1 MNGKKGYL
9 LVATLTVLIIF
20 CGCEKVE
27 KVSTNVKAAV
37 FPADKNAKIAVI
49 LDTDICDDI
58 DDTWALA
65 MLLQSPEFD
74 VKLITTAVGDTT
86 ARTKVVAK
94 ILQTAGRTDIPIGT
108 GVAIGDMKTGHRQ
121 DSWVK
126 DFDLSKYPG
135 KIYQDGVQAIIDTIM
150 NSTEPITI
158 ISTGPLSNIAAALE
172 REPNIA
178 KKARFVGMQGS
189 IRRGY
194 GEKSKPQKEYN
205 VVSFIKASRM
215 VFTAD
220 WDMTITPLDTCA
232 MVSLDGEDYK
242 KVLDCNSPITNAV
255 IENYR
260 VWAKSGNI
268 NEAQVGSR
276 SSTLFDTVA
285 IYLAMK
291 RDFVEMEKLGIRVTD
306 DGRTVID
313 GKAKKI
319 NCAMKWK
326 DLIAFESFLVERLTS
341 PAIPAPTSNIAG
353 QPAVAAPADVNGR

>member
-1 MNGKKGYL
+1 MNGKKRYL
-9 LVATLTVLIIF
+9 LTAATAIALVIV
-20 CGCEKVE
+20 CGCEQQSGTKTMSSPVG
-27 KVSTNVKAAV
+27 
-37 FPADKNAKIAVI
+37 KNGKIAVI

-121 DSWVK
+121 DGWVK

-150 NSTEPITI
+150 NSPEPITI
-158 ISTGPLSNIAAALE
+158 ISTGPLPNLAAALE

-189 IRRGY
+189 VRSGY

-205 VVSFIKASRM
+205 VVSFIKASQT
-215 VFTAD
+215 VFAAD
-220 WDMTITPLDTCA
+220 WDMTITPLDTCSR
-232 MVSLDGEDYK
+232 VVLQGDKYR
-242 KVLDCNSPITNAV
+242 KVLDCNSPITKAI
-255 IENYR
+255 IENYY
-260 VWAKSGNI
+260 VWTKSGNM

-285 IYLAMK
+285 IYLAMSH
-291 RDFVEMEKLGIRVTD
+291 DLLEMENLGIRVTD

-319 NCAMKWK
+319 NCATKWK
-326 DLIAFESFLVERLTS
+326 NLNAFEDFLVARLT
-341 PAIPAPTSNIAG
+341 TRVG
-353 QPAVAAPADVNGR
+353 AADANDK

>member
-1 MNGKKGYL
+1 MNVKKGYL
-9 LVATLTVLIIF
+9 LTAVVLAAVLVIF
-20 CGCEKVE
+20 GGCEKVE
-27 KVSTNVKAAV
+27 KVSTEVKSVV
-37 FPADKNAKIAVI
+37 FPADKNAKQAVI

-121 DSWVK
+121 DGWVK

-135 KIYQDGVQAIIDTIM
+135 KIYPDGVQAMIDTIM
-150 NSTEPITI
+150 NSPEPITI
-158 ISTGPLSNIAAALE
+158 IAIGPLPNVAAALE
-172 REPNIA
+172 REPNIV

-194 GEKSKPQKEYN
+194 GEKSKPEKEYN
-205 VVSFIKASRM
+205 IVSFIKASQT
-215 VFTAD
+215 VFTAQ
-220 WDMTITPLDTCA
+220 WDMTITPLDTCG
-232 MVSLDGEDYK
+232 MVSLDGDDYK
-242 KVLDCNSPITNAV
+242 KFLDCNSPITNAV

-268 NEAQVGSR
+268 NEAQAGSR

-285 IYLAMK
+285 IYLAM
-291 RDFVEMEKLGIRVTD
+291 RHDLLETENLGIRVTD
-306 DGRTVID
+306 DGRTRID
-313 GKAKKI
+313 GNAKKI
-319 NCAMKWK
+319 SCAMKWK
-326 DLIAFESFLVERLTS
+326 NLDAFEKLLVERLTS
-341 PAIPAPTSNIAG
+341 PVG
-353 QPAVAAPADVNGR
+353 PADANGR

>member
-1 MNGKKGYL
+1 MNVKKKYLLTAIAAALVISWGCEQQLGTKTVSSPVGENGKIG
-9 LVATLTVLIIF
+9 
-20 CGCEKVE
+20 
-27 KVSTNVKAAV
+27 
-37 FPADKNAKIAVI
+37 VI

-121 DSWVK
+121 DDWVK

-135 KIYQDGVQAIIDTIM
+135 KIYPDGVQAMIDTIM
-150 NSTEPITI
+150 NSPEPITLI
-158 ISTGPLSNIAAALE
+158 AIGPLPNVAAALE

-189 IRRGY
+189 VRSGY
-194 GEKSKPQKEYN
+194 AEKSKPQKEYN
-205 VVSFIKASRM
+205 VVSFIKASQT

-220 WDMTITPLDTCA
+220 WDMTITPLDTCSR
-232 MVSLDGEDYK
+232 VTLHGDKYR
-242 KVLDCNSPITNAV
+242 KVRDCNSPITKAI

-260 VWAKSGNI
+260 VWTKSGNM
-268 NEAQVGSR
+268 NEGQAGSR

-285 IYLAMK
+285 IYLAMR
-291 RDFVEMEKLGIRVTD
+291 RDLVEMEKLGICVTD
-306 DGRTVID
+306 EGYTDID

-319 NCAMKWK
+319 SCAMKWK
-326 DLIAFESFLVERLTS
+326 NLDGFEKLLVERLTRPVS
-341 PAIPAPTSNIAG
+341 T
-353 QPAVAAPADVNGR
+353 ADANDR

>member
-1 MNGKKGYL
+1 MNAKTGYL
-9 LVATLTVLIIF
+9 PVAVLAAALVIF
-20 CGCEKVE
+20 GGCEQQSGTKSVYSP
-27 KVSTNVKAAV
+27 VG
-37 FPADKNAKIAVI
+37 KNGKIAVI

-74 VKLITTAVGDTT
+74 IKLITTAVGDTT

-121 DSWVK
+121 DGWVK

-135 KIYQDGVQAIIDTIM
+135 KIYPDGVQAMIDTIT
-150 NSTEPITI
+150 NSPEPITLI
-158 ISTGPLSNIAAALE
+158 AIGPLPNVAAALE
-172 REPNIA
+172 HEPNIA
-178 KKARFVGMQGS
+178 KKARFVGMHGS
-189 IRRGY
+189 VRIGY

-205 VVSFIKASRM
+205 VVSFIKASQT

-220 WDMTITPLDTCA
+220 WDMTITPLDTCSR
-232 MVSLDGEDYK
+232 VTLHGDKYR
-242 KVLDCNSPITNAV
+242 KVRDCNSPITKAI

-260 VWAKSGNI
+260 VWTKSGNM

-291 RDFVEMEKLGIRVTD
+291 RDLVEMEKLGIRVTD
-306 DGRTVID
+306 DGYTAID

-319 NCAMKWK
+319 NCATSWK
-326 DLIAFESFLVERLTS
+326 NLGAYEDFLVGRLTS
-341 PAIPAPTSNIAG
+341 PVG
-353 QPAVAAPADVNGR
+353 PADANSR

>member
-1 MNGKKGYL
+1 MNVKKGYL
-9 LVATLTVLIIF
+9 LTAVVLAAALIIF
-20 CGCEKVE
+20 SGCEKQLGGNTVPSP
-27 KVSTNVKAAV
+27 VG
-37 FPADKNAKIAVI
+37 KNGKIAVI

-74 VKLITTAVGDTT
+74 IKLITTAVGDTT
-86 ARTKVVAK
+86 ARTKVAAK
-94 ILQTAGRTDIPIGT
+94 ILQIAGRTDIPIGT

-121 DSWVK
+121 DGWVK
-126 DFDLSKYPG
+126 DFDLSNYPG
-135 KIYQDGVQAIIDTIM
+135 KIYPDGVQAMIDTIM
-150 NSTEPITI
+150 NSPEPITLI
-158 ISTGPLSNIAAALE
+158 AIGPLPNVAAALE

-178 KKARFVGMQGS
+178 KKARFVGMHGS
-189 IRRGY
+189 VRSGY

-205 VVSFIKASRM
+205 VVSFIKASQT

-220 WDMTITPLDTCA
+220 WDMTITPLDTCSR
-232 MVSLDGEDYK
+232 VTLHGDKYR
-242 KVLDCNSPITNAV
+242 KVRDCNSPMTRVV

-260 VWAKSGNI
+260 AWTKSGNM

-291 RDFVEMEKLGIRVTD
+291 RDFTAMEKLGIRVTD
-306 DGRTVID
+306 DGYTVID

-319 NCAMKWK
+319 NCATNWK
-326 DLIAFESFLVERLTS
+326 NIGAYEDFLVERLTS
-341 PAIPAPTSNIAG
+341 PVG
-353 QPAVAAPADVNGR
+353 PADANSR

>member
-1 MNGKKGYL
+1 MNVKKIYL
-9 LVATLTVLIIF
+9 LTAAVTAVLVIF
-20 CGCEKVE
+20 CGCEQQSGTKTI
-27 KVSTNVKAAV
+27 SG
-37 FPADKNAKIAVI
+37 PIGKNGKIAVI

-74 VKLITTAVGDTT
+74 IKLITTAVGDTT

-94 ILQTAGRTDIPIGT
+94 MLQTAGRTDIPIGT
-108 GVAIGDMKTGHRQ
+108 GIAIGDMKTGHRQ
-121 DSWVK
+121 DGWVK

-135 KIYQDGVQAIIDTIM
+135 KIYQDGVQAMIDTIM
-150 NSTEPITI
+150 NSPEPITLI
-158 ISTGPLSNIAAALE
+158 AIGPLPNVAAALE
-172 REPNIA
+172 HEPNIA

-189 IRRGY
+189 VRSGY
-194 GEKSKPQKEYN
+194 DEKSKPQKEYN
-205 VVSFIKASRM
+205 VVSFIKASQT

-220 WDMTITPLDTCA
+220 WDMTITPLDTCSRVA
-232 MVSLDGEDYK
+232 LQGDKYR
-242 KVLDCNSPITNAV
+242 KVLDCNSPITKAV

-260 VWAKSGNI
+260 VWTKSGNM

-291 RDFVEMEKLGIRVTD
+291 CDLAKMETLGIRVTD
-306 DGRTVID
+306 DGYTAID

-319 NCAMKWK
+319 NCATSWK
-326 DLIAFESFLVERLTS
+326 NLGGYEDFLVERLTG
-341 PAIPAPTSNIAG
+341 PAIPAPTSDTAV
-353 QPAVAAPADVNGR
+353 QPAVAPADANSK

>member
-1 MNGKKGYL
+1 MNAKKRYL
-9 LVATLTVLIIF
+9 PVAVLAAALIIF
-20 CGCEKVE
+20 GGCEKQLGGNTVP
-27 KVSTNVKAAV
+27 S
-37 FPADKNAKIAVI
+37 PMGKNGKIAVI

-121 DSWVK
+121 DGWVK

-135 KIYQDGVQAIIDTIM
+135 KIYPDGVQAMIDTIM
-150 NSTEPITI
+150 NSPEPITLI
-158 ISTGPLSNIAAALE
+158 AIGPLPNVAAALE

-189 IRRGY
+189 VRSGY

-205 VVSFIKASRM
+205 VVSFIKASQT

-220 WDMTITPLDTCA
+220 WDMTITPLDTCGK
-232 MVSLDGEDYK
+232 VSLHGDKYK
-242 KVLDCNSPITNAV
+242 KVLDCNSPITKA
-255 IENYR
+255 IIDNYR
-260 VWAKSGNI
+260 EWTKSGNM
-268 NEAQVGSR
+268 NESQVGSR

-291 RDFVEMEKLGIRVTD
+291 QDLVKMEKLGIRVTD
-306 DGRTVID
+306 DGYTAID
-313 GKAKKI
+313 SKAKKI
-319 NCAMKWK
+319 NCATNWK
-326 DLIAFESFLVERLTS
+326 NIGAYEDFLVERLTS
-341 PAIPAPTSNIAG
+341 PVG
-353 QPAVAAPADVNGR
+353 MADVNDR

>member
-1 MNGKKGYL
+1 MNAKKRYL
-9 LVATLTVLIIF
+9 PVAVLAAALVIF
-20 CGCEKVE
+20 GGCEHQLGTKS
-27 KVSTNVKAAV
+27 VSSPVG
-37 FPADKNAKIAVI
+37 KNGKIAVI

-74 VKLITTAVGDTT
+74 IKLITTAVGDTT

-94 ILQTAGRTDIPIGT
+94 MLQTAGRTDIPIGT

-121 DSWVK
+121 DGWVK

-135 KIYQDGVQAIIDTIM
+135 KIYPDGVQAMIDTIM
-150 NSTEPITI
+150 NSPEPITLI
-158 ISTGPLSNIAAALE
+158 ATGPLPNVAAALE
-172 REPNIA
+172 HEPNIA
-178 KKARFVGMQGS
+178 KKARFVGMHGS
-189 IRRGY
+189 VRRGY
-194 GEKSKPQKEYN
+194 GVKSKPQKEYN
-205 VVSFIKASRM
+205 VVSFIKASQT

-220 WDMTITPLDTCA
+220 WDMTITPLDTCGL
-232 MVSLDGEDYK
+232 VTLRGDKYR
-242 KVLDCNSPITNAV
+242 KVRDCNSPITKAI

-260 VWAKSGNI
+260 VWTKSGNM

-291 RDFVEMEKLGIRVTD
+291 RDLVKMEKLGIRVTN
-306 DGRTVID
+306 DGYTAID

-326 DLIAFESFLVERLTS
+326 NLGAFEDFLVERLTT
-341 PAIPAPTSNIAG
+341 PVG
-353 QPAVAAPADVNGR
+353 PADANGR

>member
-1 MNGKKGYL
+1 MNAKTGYL
-9 LVATLTVLIIF
+9 PVAVLAAALVIF
-20 CGCEKVE
+20 GGCEQQLGTKS
-27 KVSTNVKAAV
+27 VSGPVGN
-37 FPADKNAKIAVI
+37 NGKIAVI

-65 MLLQSPEFD
+65 LLLQSPEFD

-94 ILQTAGRTDIPIGT
+94 MLQTAGRTDIPIGT

-121 DSWVK
+121 DGWVK

-135 KIYQDGVQAIIDTIM
+135 KIYPDGVQAMIDTIM
-150 NSTEPITI
+150 NSPEPITLI
-158 ISTGPLSNIAAALE
+158 AIGPLPNVAAALE

-194 GEKSKPQKEYN
+194 GEKSKPEKEYD
-205 VVSFIKASRM
+205 VVSFVKAAQT

-220 WDMTITPLDTCA
+220 WDMTITPLDTCGL
-232 MVSLDGEDYK
+232 VTLRGDKYR
-242 KVLDCNSPITNAV
+242 KVLDCNSPITKMI
-255 IENYR
+255 IENYY
-260 VWAKSGNI
+260 VWTKSGNM
-268 NEAQVGSR
+268 NEGQVGSK

-285 IYLAMK
+285 IYLATSHDLIK
-291 RDFVEMEKLGIRVTD
+291 MEKLGICVTD
-306 DGRTVID
+306 EGYTDID
-313 GKAKKI
+313 GKAKTI

-326 DLIAFESFLVERLTS
+326 NLGAFEDFLVERLTS
-341 PAIPAPTSNIAG
+341 PVGLADANSN
-353 QPAVAAPADVNGR
+353 